1 MRHWRIILLIGLAA
15 LLGACSLAVLE
26 GPPAVTPYP
35 VEARGGDQNG
45 AQNESLN
52 GTGARHAMN
61 TLVLTREGPAPGQ
74 GLYYFSGLE
83 AARISVMFL
92 VRARSRMTVVAQCDG
107 RARGRENAQTVTLP
121 AWVPA
126 GQDVRLVLGP
136 RERRRTLLDLNP
148 EVTRCDLT
156 VTPGG
161 GQPYVIRMR
170 REELVRPR
178 IARLDARYTQCSG
191 GRDLDPLAQAFLA
204 QPGALSMTCGVP
216 IGDTRPLQDGV
227 DALAARVEA
236 LTGSGVSRAAL
247 EAGDPSMELD
257 WSNAP
262 ELDLVYVNYLNLNA
276 DFAGYL
282 LARMLAWHAAR
293 GTVVRILVS
302 DLMLT
307 ETDRALFEGLA
318 AQYPTVQI
326 QSYLLPASAAVGLE
340 GQLGRLHRVTHVKL
354 FATIAR
360 QPGRSRAIVG
370 GRNIH
375 EGYFFTQPR
384 DLSAYPFLHQYDP
397 GQTRITGGFT
407 AYDDF
412 EIELRG
418 DQATRMVVQHM
429 AALWH
434 RDHDTQAP
442 RPAGR
447 TVPVGAV
454 DGTVRHFISVPFA
467 DGEAQITYYEGLID
481 AARESINIANP
492 YLNLPPRLDAAM
504 MRARDRGVRVNVV
517 ATVRVREAADFMVSN
532 LNRWFGNRF
541 GAWVGY
547 VDYDPYPRLLHSKL
561 IVIDDRL
568 VVIASTNLNM
578 RSFVHDLENGLVLMD
593 RGLAR
598 RISRVIDGNASDGAP
613 FEPGQVLPR
622 LFTWLRSL
630 ALIRRAF

>member
-1 MRHWRIILLIGLAA
+1 MRPWRTSVQTLLLA
-15 LLGACSLAVLE
+15 LLCACSAV
-26 GPPAVTPYP
+26 GPDAHPAVTPFP
-35 VEARGGDQNG
+35 TLPG
-45 AQNESLN
+45 AAV
-52 GTGARHAMN
+52 GARHAMN
-61 TLVLTREGPAPGQ
+61 TMVLTRDGPAPGQ

-92 VRARSRMTVVAQCDG
+92 NHARSRMTLRADCDG
-107 RARGRENAQTVTLP
+107 RARVRENAQTVTQP
-121 AWVPA
+121 AWVAA
-126 GQDVRLVLGP
+126 GQGVQFVLGP
-136 RERRRTLLDLNP
+136 RERRRTLLDLHP

-161 GQPYVIRMR
+161 GQSYVIRMR
-170 REELVRPR
+170 REELAHPQV
-178 IARLDARYTQCSG
+178 ARLDARHTQCPG
-191 GRDLDPLAQAFLA
+191 GPQSDPLMQAFLA

-216 IGDTRPLQDGV
+216 MGGVRLLHDGV

-236 LTGSGVSRAAL
+236 LTGSTVSHAAL
-247 EAGDPSMELD
+247 EAGDPMMPLD

-262 ELDLVYVNYLNLNA
+262 QLDLIYVNYLNMNA

-282 LARMLAWHAAR
+282 MMRMLAWHAAR
-293 GTVVRILVS
+293 GTAVRILVS
-302 DLMLT
+302 DVMLT
-307 ETDRALFEGLA
+307 HTDRALFEGVA

-326 QSYLLPASAAVGLE
+326 QPYLMPASAAVGVE
-340 GQLGRLHRVTHVKL
+340 GQLGRLHRISHVKL

-360 QPGRSRAIVG
+360 QPGRSRVMIG

-375 EGYFFTQPR
+375 EGYFFESPR

-397 GQTRITGGFT
+397 EQARVTGGFT
-407 AYDDF
+407 TYDDF
-412 EIELRG
+412 EVELTS
-418 DQATRMVVQHM
+418 DQAARTVAGHM

-442 RPAGR
+442 RPPGR
-447 TVPVGAV
+447 TVPARAA
-454 DGTVRHFISVPFA
+454 DGLMRHFISVPFV

-481 AARESINIANP
+481 AARDHINIAIP
-492 YLNLPPRLDAAM
+492 YLNLPARLDAALL
-504 MRARDRGVRVNVV
+504 RARDRGVRVDVV

-547 VDYDPYPRLLHSKL
+547 VDYDPFPRLLHSKL

-578 RSFVHDLENGLVLMD
+578 RSFVHDLENGLVFMD

-598 RISRVIDGNASDGAP
+598 RISRVIDQTAATGQP
-613 FEPGQVLPR
+613 FVPSEDLPR
-622 LFTWLRSL
+622 LFTWLRS
-630 ALIRRAF
+630 IPIVRRMF